1 MGPQKI
7 KHQGWNQSSKITV
20 ENVLFEWK
28 YVENPHKTLRTRPDI
43 PGLLSFTQFY
53 LVGAIA
59 GRIHNV
65 SYVLK
70 KNLENRI
77 DWRTAQLN
85 GSVLLARSCNLCDF

>member
-7 KHQGWNQSSKITV
+7 KNRNWNQSSKITV
-20 ENVLFEWK
+20 ENVIFERK
-28 YVENPHKTLRTRPDI
+28 SVKNPLKTLPTRPKL

-65 SYVLK
+65 SYVEKKILK
-70 KNLENRI
+70 I
-77 DWRTAQLN
+77 A
-85 GSVLLARSCNLCDF
+85 